1 MRNLGLYI
9 HIPFCVKKCNYCD
22 FYSLGCV
29 ANGGIE
35 RYIDALCKHLSKE
48 GENYGERA
56 VDTVFLGGGTPSI
69 LSVDLIKKVF
79 FTVRKSFNIDPDC
92 EISIEVNPGT
102 VTAEKARAYKEIG
115 INRVSIGLQSVNNEE
130 LRILGRIH
138 IVEEFAES
146 YRVLRSAG
154 IENINI
160 DIMYALP
167 NQKTEDFIKTLDTVA
182 EFEPEHI
189 SAYCLK
195 IEENTNFYK
204 IKDTLVL
211 PDEDEQYK
219 MYEALC
225 NKLEKKG
232 YEQYEISNFAKKGRR
247 CVHNLKYWLSEDYV
261 GFGPSAHS
269 CVDGV
274 RYSYNESIDEYV
286 KAIDGGEYPVK
297 LPNAE
302 YDLTAEEKMD
312 EYVMLRL
319 RLSDGVSVS
328 EFEKRFG
335 VSFTNRYK
343 KLEAYEKSGHVVKK
357 YGNFAF
363 TPKGFFVSNYI
374 LSDILENI

>member
-1 MRNLGLYI
+1 MKNLGLYI

-35 RYIDALCKHLSKE
+35 RYIDALCKHLAKE
-48 GENYGERA
+48 GENYRERA
-56 VDTVFLGGGTPSI
+56 VDSVFLGGGTPSI
-69 LSVDLIKKVF
+69 LSAELLKRLFSVI
-79 FTVRKSFNIDPDC
+79 RKSFKLTKDC
-92 EISIEVNPGT
+92 EISLEANPGT
-102 VTAEKARAYKEIG
+102 VTEEKANAYAEVG
-115 INRVSIGLQSVNNEE
+115 INRISIGLQSVNNKE
-130 LRILGRIH
+130 LYALGRIH
-138 IVEEFAES
+138 TLEEFEES
-146 YRVLRSAG
+146 YRILRNAG

-182 EFEPEHI
+182 GFEPEHI

-195 IEENTNFYK
+195 IEENTYFYK

-225 NKLEKKG
+225 NKLAAKG

-247 CVHNLKYWLSEDYV
+247 CIHNLKYWLSHEYI

-269 CVDGV
+269 FVDGE
-274 RYSYNESIDEYV
+274 RYSYSESVDRYIE
-286 KAIDGGEYPVK
+286 AIEGECVPEK
-297 LPNAE
+297 LLEAE
-302 YDLTAEEKMD
+302 YDLTLEEKMD

-319 RLSDGVSVS
+319 RLSDGVSPK
-328 EFEKRFG
+328 EFEERFG
-335 VSFTNRYK
+335 VSFESRYK
-343 KLEAYEKSGHVVKK
+343 KLEMYEKNGYIVKK
-357 YGNFAF
+357 CGNFAF

>member
-79 FTVRKSFNIDPDC
+79 FTVRKSFNVDPDC

-102 VTAEKARAYKEIG
+102 VTMEKARAYKEIG

-138 IVEEFAES
+138 TVEEFAES
-146 YRVLRSAG
+146 YRVLRSEG

-225 NKLEKKG
+225 NKLAKKG

-274 RYSYNESIDEYV
+274 RYSYNGSIDEYV

-297 LPNAE
+297 LLEAE

-319 RLSDGVSVS
+319 RLSDGVSPD

-343 KLEAYEKSGHVVKK
+343 KLKAYEKSGHVVKK